1 MTKNASV
8 KTILEP
14 AQEIKVVREVDVVVV
29 GGGPGGIGSAI
40 SAARQGASVVLIERY
55 GHLGG
60 MATGGLVN
68 IIPNMSDISGKQYI
82 AGITQEIVDRLD
94 RRGVVHYPPQADWGT
109 TDRKVVDLYLDA
121 NLRHFYVR
129 NNLNIS
135 KEIALYTVLY
145 DPEILKDELNVMA
158 QEAGV
163 KLYLHSWGVKPIME
177 GKAVKGVI
185 FESKSGRQA
194 VLGKVVIDSTGDG
207 DMFVAAGVDFD
218 NQLSPKL
225 RTSMLA
231 MVFWIMNVDVRRYD
245 DFRKSQP
252 DKFSDIEKEILSF
265 KGFPRFFKDLMTN
278 HENILWSHPMFPTSD
293 SMDVEELTRVD
304 IDARRRIVKTW
315 EFLKKHM
322 PGFEKSLIMLTSPQL
337 GTQGGRRIIGEYML
351 TERDMETDEV
361 FEDTI
366 AVFPNNDNGE
376 ISAKHPVMHI
386 PYRTM
391 VPQTAVENLLVAC
404 RAYSTAD
411 TINHQFNIIP
421 FCLCLGQAAGTA
433 AAMALKS
440 GVNVRKVDYKAL
452 QDNLRKQGVIL
463 PEAAAIKW
471 K

>member
-1 MTKNASV
+1 MADKLKI

-14 AQEIKVVREVDVVVV
+14 AREISVCREADVVVV
-29 GGGPGGIGSAI
+29 GGGPGGIGAAI
-40 SAARQGASVVLIERY
+40 SAARLGLDVVLIERY
-55 GHLGG
+55 GYLGG

-82 AGITQEIVDRLD
+82 GGITQEIVDRLE
-94 RRGVVHYPPQADWGT
+94 RREATHYPAKADWGGSR
-109 TDRKVVDLYLDA
+109 RKIVDLYLDA

-129 NNLNIS
+129 NNLNIG

-158 QEAGV
+158 AEAGV
-163 KLYLHSWGVKPIME
+163 KLYLHSWGVQPIMQ
-177 GKAVKGVI
+177 GQTMKGVI

-207 DMFVAAGVDFD
+207 DMFVAAGADFD

-231 MVFWIMNVDVRRYD
+231 MVYWVMNVNVRAFD
-245 DFRKSQP
+245 NFKKSKPEAWKGMVQ
-252 DKFSDIEKEILSF
+252 EITAF
-265 KGFPRFFKDLMTN
+265 KGFPFHFKDLIKN
-278 HENILWSHPMFPTSD
+278 HEKILWAHPMFPTRD
-293 SMDVEELTRVD
+293 SKDVEELTRVD
-304 IDARRRIVKTW
+304 VDARHRVVKTW
-315 EFLKKHM
+315 EYFKKNV

-351 TERDMETDEV
+351 TEKDLVSDEV

-366 AVFPNNDNGE
+366 AIFPDNDNGE
-376 ISAKHPVMHI
+376 ISAKHPVLHI

-391 VPQTAVENLLVAC
+391 VPKTKIENLLVAC

-411 TINHQFNIIP
+411 SINHQFNIIP

-433 AAMALKS
+433 AALALS
-440 GVNVRKVDYKAL
+440 AGVNVRQVDRKAL
-452 QDNLRKQGVIL
+452 HKNLKKQGVIL
-463 PEAAAIKW
+463 PG
-471 K
+471 